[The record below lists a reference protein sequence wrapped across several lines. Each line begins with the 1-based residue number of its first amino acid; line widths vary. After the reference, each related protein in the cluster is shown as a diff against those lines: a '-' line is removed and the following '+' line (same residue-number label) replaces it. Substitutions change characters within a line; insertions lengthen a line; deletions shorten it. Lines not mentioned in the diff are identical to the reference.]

1 MRRNVDG
8 PHTYEEMFN
17 FSTKEK
23 NQINKN
29 FDTQFQKKTLRQIF
43 LKSSIGK
50 DIAKWVL
57 YTHYSI

>member
-29 FDTQFQKKTLRQIF
+29 VDAQFQKKTLRQIF
-43 LKSSIGK
+43 
-50 DIAKWVL
+50 
-57 YTHYSI
+57 